1 MTFLEPH
8 WLLLVLPLAVVWWW
22 LRAPAKWL
30 RYLRLTTYVLIILA
44 MCDPQLIQPRRAG
57 TVVVLADHSD
67 SMPTDAQA
75 RQAEMIKLLHQSMG
89 PREQL
94 AVVSFGE
101 RAALEHGP
109 GVEPFNGFE
118 QVVGNGASD
127 ISAAVRRAVSLI
139 PEDGA
144 GRLLVLSDGAYTGR
158 EPSADAA
165 RAAGR
170 GIAIDYRDLSRTS
183 AGDTSIARV
192 DAPASVQPGE
202 SFLITGWVYLA
213 TAQQVNLELW
223 RGNTLITSGQR
234 DLPAGLSR
242 VSFRDRAG
250 GPGSAGYRLIVKG
263 QGEDSVPE
271 NNTARFIV
279 GIQGAKPLLLVS
291 RSPGQGL
298 ANLLN
303 SAGLDVTTTA
313 PDQIDP
319 SLESLSNYAGVVLEN
334 VPASDLPGG
343 MLERLAALV
352 EDAGTGLF
360 MTGGESSFGPGGY
373 FQSPI
378 DPMLPV
384 SMELRQEHRKLS
396 LAIVV
401 ALDRSGSMAMT
412 VPGGQMKMD
421 LANLGTAQVIDLL
434 SPMDEFGVIAVDS
447 APHVIS
453 PLGPLDNKEAVR
465 DKVLRIDSMGGGIY
479 VFEALKAASTML
491 ANANAKT
498 RHIILFSD
506 AQDSEVPGA
515 YRQLLRKCEQANI
528 TVSVIGLGRDTDV
541 DAGLLKDIA
550 RRGNG
555 RIFFTDDAH
564 KLPSLFA
571 QDTFVVA
578 RSTFIEELSAVE
590 TTGALSAMLGRALDN
605 PPQLGGYNLT
615 YLKPEASLGMI
626 TRDEYSAPVVAIW
639 QAGLGRAAVYTG
651 EVDGEYTGP
660 VAGWHSYGDLLTSLG
675 RWVESRDRSLPD
687 TLMVR
692 QRVDEGVLSVELL
705 MDPENPEAG
714 LPAEPQVRLLI
725 GRPGFPPERK
735 TGRLRFTATDTLTA
749 DFPLAGD
756 QVATATIDLGPL
768 GKVTMPPVRLLY
780 SPEYRPRTGD
790 GRDTL
795 RTLANITGGV
805 PRTELAG
812 IWNDLPTVDRRV
824 SIAHWLWLL
833 AVVTILL
840 EVIERRTGWVS
851 ASVPQSVTVPTLKRT
866 RSAEDKPEPDSPKA
880 RILKR
885 KKAPPATP
893 LKQPVPP
900 TSSRPSPPEPPDQAQ
915 SAPRPDVPPD
925 VTPDV
930 TPDIASP
937 GLGSALDKAR
947 RRADRRT
954 GRD

>member
-8 WLLLVLPLAVVWWW
+8 WFLLILPLAVVWWW
-22 LRAPAKWL
+22 LRAPAVWL
-30 RYLRLTTYVLIILA
+30 RNLRLATYVLIIVA

-57 TVVVLADHSD
+57 TVVVLADQSD
-67 SMPTDAQA
+67 SMPADAQA
-75 RQAEMIKLLHQSMG
+75 RQAEMIKLLHQSMS

-109 GVEPFNGFE
+109 GVKPFAGFE

-127 ISAAVRRAVSLI
+127 MSSAVRRAVSLI
-139 PEDGA
+139 SEDGA
-144 GRLLVLSDGAYTGR
+144 GRLLILSDGAYTGR

-183 AGDTSIARV
+183 AGDASITRV

-202 SFLITGWVYLA
+202 SFLITGWVYLP
-213 TAQQVNLELW
+213 TTQEVTLELW
-223 RGNTLITSGQR
+223 RGNTLISSGQR

-242 VSFRDRAG
+242 LSFRDRAG
-250 GPGSAGYRLIVKG
+250 GPGSAGYRLSVKG
-263 QGEDSVPE
+263 RGEDSVPE

-279 GIQGAKPLLLVS
+279 GVQGAKPLLLVS

-298 ANLLN
+298 AKLLT
-303 SAGLDVTTTA
+303 SAGLDITVAA
-313 PDQIDP
+313 PDQVDA
-319 SLESLSNYAGVVLEN
+319 SLEGLSNYAGVVLEN
-334 VPASDLPGG
+334 VPASDLPVG

-401 ALDRSGSMAMT
+401 ALDRSGSMAMP

-447 APHVIS
+447 APHIIS
-453 PLGPLDNKEAVR
+453 PLGPLTNKEAVR

-491 ANANAKT
+491 AKATPKT

-515 YRQLLRKCEQANI
+515 YRQLLRKCEKANI
-528 TVSVIGLGRDTDV
+528 TVSVIGLGKDTDV

-555 RIFFTDDAH
+555 RIFFTDDAR

-578 RSTFIEELSAVE
+578 RSTFIEELSSVQ
-590 TTGALSAMLGRALDN
+590 TTGALSALIGRALDQ
-605 PPQLGGYNLT
+605 PPALGGYNLT
-615 YLKPEASLGMI
+615 YLKPEAELGMI
-626 TRDEYSAPVVAIW
+626 TQDEYSAPVVATW

-651 EVDGEYTGP
+651 EADGEFTGP
-660 VAGWHSYGDLLTSLG
+660 VAGWNSFGDLLTSLG

-714 LPAEPQVRLLI
+714 LPAEPQVRLLV
-725 GRPGFPPERK
+725 GKPGFAPERK
-735 TGRLRFTATDTLTA
+735 SGRLRFIETDTLSA
-749 DFPLAGD
+749 DFTLSGD
-756 QVATATIDLGPL
+756 EVATATIDLGPL

-795 RTLANITGGV
+795 RTLAQITGGV
-805 PRTELAG
+805 SRTELAG
-812 IWNDLPTVDRRV
+812 IWGDLPTVDRRV
-824 SIAHWLWLL
+824 SVAHWLWLL
-833 AVVTILL
+833 AVVVILL
-840 EVIERRTGWVS
+840 EVVERRTGWVS
-851 ASVPQSVTVPTLKRT
+851 ASVPQSLSVPRLKRSQ
-866 RSAEDKPEPDSPKA
+866 SADRAAESTAPKT
-880 RILKR
+880 RILSR
-885 KKAPPATP
+885 KKAPSATVPTPPKPSSTTATP
-893 LKQPVPP
+893 GPGPSQ
-900 TSSRPSPPEPPDQAQ
+900 SPPAPPD
-915 SAPRPDVPPD
+915 SAPPD
-925 VTPDV
+925 VAPDV
-930 TPDIASP
+930 ASQ